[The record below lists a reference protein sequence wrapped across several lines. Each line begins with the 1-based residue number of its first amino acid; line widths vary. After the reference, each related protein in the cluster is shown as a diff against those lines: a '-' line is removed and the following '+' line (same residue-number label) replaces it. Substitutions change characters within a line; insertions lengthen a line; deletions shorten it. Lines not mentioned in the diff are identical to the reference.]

1 MLSLSGCRKRIC
13 HVSRRTKGG
22 LASFDGD
29 LVGEGSYRTHLK
41 GQAMHVERM
50 DKREQSSE
58 DVNLSYVT
66 LQCGLEENLTCQP
79 LTCGSFSS

>member
-1 MLSLSGCRKRIC
+1 
-13 HVSRRTKGG
+13 
-22 LASFDGD
+22 
-29 LVGEGSYRTHLK
+29 
-41 GQAMHVERM
+41 MHVERM